1 MSLSK
6 HQLAGKLSKK
16 NLSLDEKMKF
26 LDFAKGNP
34 NFGCRKL
41 AEIFK
46 IGKTAAAN
54 ILKEEKSIRSQHEL
68 FHEMSKKL
76 NRSGKYQ
83 KINDILYL
91 WYQTFCALNIYP
103 NGPMLKDEAMAIKES
118 LQNGSLDQFHASD
131 GWLDT
136 WKSAY
141 TIKKR

>member
-16 NLSLDEKMKF
+16 TLSLDEKVKF

-46 IGKTAAAN
+46 IGKAAAAN
-54 ILKEEKSIRSQHEL
+54 ILKEEKSIRSLHEL
-68 FHEMSKKL
+68 LREKSKKH
-76 NRSGKYQ
+76 NRPGKYQ

-91 WYQTFCALNIYP
+91 WYQRCCASNIYP
-103 NGPMLKDEAMAIKES
+103 NGPMLKKEAMAIKES
-118 LQNGSLDQFHASD
+118 LQDSSLDQLRASD
-131 GWLDT
+131 G
-136 WKSAY
+136 
-141 TIKKR
+141 

>member
-1 MSLSK
+1 MACLIKRWSFKTLLK
-6 HQLAGKLSKK
+6 AIQTLDVE
-16 NLSLDEKMKF
+16 NLQKYLKSE
-26 LDFAKGNP
+26 
-34 NFGCRKL
+34 
-41 AEIFK
+41 
-46 IGKTAAAN
+46 KTAAAN

-118 LQNGSLDQFHASD
+118 LQDGSLDQFCASD
-131 GWLDT
+131 GWLDM

-141 TIKKR
+141 TIKKH